1 MAFWEQGL
9 EEIFHDDKA
18 HSPSM
23 TQVGGDEEMHR
34 TWDFSQ
40 RASCNYIQWIVE
52 QVSKGNTEHI
62 RGTQSPV

>member
-1 MAFWEQGL
+1 
-9 EEIFHDDKA
+9 
-18 HSPSM
+18 M